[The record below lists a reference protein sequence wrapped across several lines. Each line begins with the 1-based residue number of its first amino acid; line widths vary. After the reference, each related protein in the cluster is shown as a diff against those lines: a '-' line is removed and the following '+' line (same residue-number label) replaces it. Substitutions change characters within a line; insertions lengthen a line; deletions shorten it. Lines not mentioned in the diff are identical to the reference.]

1 MYLSVQP
8 VNLHLWQNWVVSEMA
23 GRLQKSSV
31 WNYFKHDQEKNKC
44 VCQVKVRE
52 DDTEVMCGKE
62 LNGVFA

>member
-1 MYLSVQP
+1 
-8 VNLHLWQNWVVSEMA
+8 MA
-23 GRLQKSSV
+23 ERLQKSSV